1 MQILWKHKPQV
12 YSLLNET
19 IDERYRK
26 KGYQIVFLTF
36 KNKPVFGV
44 NVTNNDMVIESNIT
58 FEEHITPIGKDEN
71 GEDICRYTSNEYLKQ
86 LLGEF
91 EELVV
96 CGFHAQD
103 CVMKVAEYFYNINNS
118 TIVDEELTN
127 FFGNLSKRFYFKKEE
142 YNLAN
147 KLTYDKA
154 EDIFLHGKKL
164 TTNFFDYI
172 KRYAKPYFH
181 VEKFKAAFSLEECFG
196 ILQQMEEERKKGK
209 SK

>member
-1 MQILWKHKPQV
+1 
-12 YSLLNET
+12 
-19 IDERYRK
+19 
-26 KGYQIVFLTF
+26 
-36 KNKPVFGV
+36 
-44 NVTNNDMVIESNIT
+44 MVIESNIT

-127 FFGNLSKRFYFKKEE
+127 FLVIYQKIFKKK
-142 YNLAN
+142 NI
-147 KLTYDKA
+147 T
-154 EDIFLHGKKL
+154 
-164 TTNFFDYI
+164 
-172 KRYAKPYFH
+172 
-181 VEKFKAAFSLEECFG
+181 
-196 ILQQMEEERKKGK
+196 
-209 SK
+209 

>member
-96 CGFHAQD
+96 CGFHA
-103 CVMKVAEYFYNINNS
+103 
-118 TIVDEELTN
+118 
-127 FFGNLSKRFYFKKEE
+127 
-142 YNLAN
+142 
-147 KLTYDKA
+147 
-154 EDIFLHGKKL
+154 
-164 TTNFFDYI
+164 
-172 KRYAKPYFH
+172 
-181 VEKFKAAFSLEECFG
+181 
-196 ILQQMEEERKKGK
+196 
-209 SK
+209 